1 MEDGSRTPA
10 SDARLRDPKLRFPA
24 PLRQAQRART
34 VLFWLRL
41 CVGLS
46 VLGLILS
53 RIDLRA
59 ATFHPSPLLLA
70 AIGGATGLLILS
82 QAVAALRW
90 KIILADDRL
99 PWAYLVRLYMIGSFF
114 GLFLPTSVGGDAVR
128 AMATARSSERAG
140 RAIASV
146 LIDRGFGVVATI
158 VYVVLGFVLEP
169 HSLAVLA
176 GDTVSWEA
184 PRLANIALALAVG
197 GVAVLLLSR
206 SARVVTVW
214 HDGWGIFADLARS
227 PRRLGKVVSLAVA
240 SQGLIVLLW
249 YTLSRGMNLALPGA
263 MFLWAVPL
271 VSLSAL
277 LPVTFAGLGIR
288 EGVWLLL
295 LARSAVPPANI
306 VAFSLL
312 YFVCCLLVGIAGGV
326 WFVSSGMVLDPP
338 KSVPA

>member
-1 MEDGSRTPA
+1 M
-10 SDARLRDPKLRFPA
+10 
-24 PLRQAQRART
+24 
-34 VLFWLRL
+34 FWLRL

-46 VLGLILS
+46 VLDLILR
-53 RIDLRA
+53 RIDPRA
-59 ATFHPSPLLLA
+59 ATFHLSPLLLA

-128 AMATARSSERAG
+128 AIATARSSNRTG

-146 LIDRGFGVVATI
+146 LIDRGFGVVATML
-158 VYVVLGFVLEP
+158 YAVLGFALEP
-169 HSLAVLA
+169 DSIAILA
-176 GDTVSWEA
+176 GDRIRWEA
-184 PRLANIALALAVG
+184 PNLASIGLALAAV
-197 GVAVLLLSR
+197 GVAALLLSR
-206 SARVVTVW
+206 SARVVSVW
-214 HDGWGIFADLARS
+214 HDGRVIFADLARS
-227 PRRLGKVVSLAVA
+227 PQRLGKVLSLAVA

-249 YTLSRGMNLALPGA
+249 YTLSRGMNLPLPGY
-263 MFLWAVPL
+263 MFLWAVPV

-288 EGVWLLL
+288 EGVWLVL
-295 LARSAVPPANI
+295 LAGTAIPRANI

-312 YFVCCLLVGIAGGV
+312 YVVCNILVACTGGIL
-326 WFVSSGMVLDPP
+326 FVSQGLKVEPSGRAQEQRVLD
-338 KSVPA
+338 VG